1 MKTRIILLALFC
13 STIAHAQSV
22 IDQVFRTIVPETERA
37 YSIQMIKT
45 DKSLA
50 NRREVARYDV
60 NGIKL
65 TCPQKGV
72 NIILYSDGTINKVI
86 EK

>member
-72 NIILYSDGTINKVI
+72 NIILYSDGTTNKVI